1 MTPYYRMQSARMP
14 FAGAGTIKTPIAGTM
29 LSRKAFIFAI
39 VLTACGP
46 HKAPD
51 LAGVQCPGAQ
61 YGVVS
66 SGLVARPLSDST
78 GAARSDSSEGVKPSL
93 IVFCPNTLTDEERRA
108 GWRLLFDGKTFSGW
122 RGLGYDSVPTAHWKI
137 ENGAIRKLA
146 DGQVP
151 RLPDGQPAAGGDL
164 MTRDTYRNFEL
175 TWDWKISR
183 AGNSGVKYN
192 VSEEIS
198 MANAPNHAAL
208 GFEYQMLDDNLHED
222 NKVPSHRAGALY
234 DLIPP
239 NANKVLSN
247 VGDWNRSTI
256 IFRGNHGEHW
266 LNGRKVVDF
275 NLGTPLMDS
284 LMAKSKYRDIKG
296 FAQKRAGHIVLQD
309 HVDEVYFRSIK
320 IRVL

>member
-1 MTPYYRMQSARMP
+1 MTAYYRMPTATWFART
-14 FAGAGTIKTPIAGTM
+14 G
-29 LSRKAFIFAI
+29 FIFAL
-39 VLTACGP
+39 VLTACAP
-46 HKAPD
+46 RKSPD
-51 LAGVQCPGAQ
+51 LAGVQCPGAV

-66 SGLVARPLSDST
+66 SGLVGGT
-78 GAARSDSSEGVKPSL
+78 RSDSSVTPL
-93 IVFCPNTLTDEERRA
+93 PAQMVVFCPNTLTDDERRA
-108 GWRLLFDGKTFSGW
+108 GWRLLFDGKTFDGW

-164 MTRDTYRNFEL
+164 MTRDTYRDFEL

-208 GFEYQMLDDNLHED
+208 GFEYQMLDDSLHED
-222 NKVPSHRAGALY
+222 NKVPSHRTGALY

-239 NANKVLSN
+239 NANKGMALKQ

-256 IFRGNHGEHW
+256 VFRGNHGEHW
-266 LNGRKVVDF
+266 LNGQKVVDF
-275 NLGTPLMDS
+275 DLGTPLMDS
-284 LMAKSKYRDIKG
+284 LLAKSKYRDIKG
-296 FAQKRAGHIVLQD
+296 FADKRAGHIVLQD
-309 HVDEVYFRSIK
+309 HVDEVFFRNIK
-320 IRVL
+320 IRRL

>member
-1 MTPYYRMQSARMP
+1 MTAYYRMRMQSARMP
-14 FAGAGTIKTPIAGTM
+14 SAGAGKRKTPIAATWLVRAG
-29 LSRKAFIFAI
+29 FIFAI
-39 VLTACGP
+39 VLTACTP
-46 HKAPD
+46 RKTPD
-51 LAGVQCPGAQ
+51 LAGARCPGAQ
-61 YGVVS
+61 YGVIS
-66 SGLVARPLSDST
+66 AGLTTDGTAHASD
-78 GAARSDSSEGVKPSL
+78 
-93 IVFCPNTLTDEERRA
+93 VFVICPNTLTDAERRA
-108 GWRLLFDGKTFSGW
+108 GWRLLFDGETFDGW

-137 ENGAIRKLA
+137 ENGSIRKLA

-164 MTRDTYRNFEL
+164 MTRDTYRDFEL

-208 GFEYQMLDDNLHED
+208 GFEYQMLDDSLHED
-222 NKVPSHRAGALY
+222 NKVPSHRTAALY

-239 NANKVLSN
+239 NANKGMALKQ

-256 IFRGNHGEHW
+256 VFRGNHGEHW
-266 LNGRKVVDF
+266 LNGQKVVDF
-275 NLGTPLMDS
+275 DLGTPLMDS

-309 HVDEVYFRSIK
+309 HVDEVFFRSIK
-320 IRVL
+320 IRRL

>member
-1 MTPYYRMQSARMP
+1 MTRYHRRTISASV
-14 FAGAGTIKTPIAGTM
+14 A
-29 LSRKAFIFAI
+29 
-39 VLTACGP
+39 
-46 HKAPD
+46 
-51 LAGVQCPGAQ
+51 LAGVIVSTACAPRKCPDLEGSQCSGTVADNPPGQVVTYQGNLIIGDPLTRPNLLTPDQ
-61 YGVVS
+61 YH
-66 SGLVARPLSDST
+66 
-78 GAARSDSSEGVKPSL
+78 
-93 IVFCPNTLTDEERRA
+93 A
-108 GWRLLFDGKTFSGW
+108 GWRLLFDGKTFDGW

-137 ENGAIRKLA
+137 ENGTIRKLA

-164 MTRDTYRNFEL
+164 MTRDTYRDFEL

-208 GFEYQMLDDNLHED
+208 GFEYQMLDDSLHED

-239 NANKVLSN
+239 DANKVLN
-247 VGDWNRSTI
+247 PVGTWNNSTI

-266 LNGRKVVDF
+266 LNGQKVVDF
-275 NLGTPLMDS
+275 DLGTPLMDS
-284 LMAKSKYRDIKG
+284 LLAKSKYRDIKG
-296 FAQKRAGHIVLQD
+296 FAEKRAGHIVLQD
-309 HVDEVYFRSIK
+309 HVDEVFFRSIK
-320 IRVL
+320 LRRL